1 MKKVTLLAASVAI
14 ALTGCGGGSDSNSNT
29 GGNTGNPD
37 IPAPG
42 GAVVITGFDGYFKNA
57 VLFVDTNNNGVWDK
71 SENAL
76 GVTDG
81 DGQVE
86 LKEKPEGVLALQT
99 VVPNSAMQERLIAIN
114 PKEYA
119 GAYTVD
125 MDHPSQPMAH
135 ELVFRAPNSSDV
147 ISPITDLVAI
157 EMAKDSSKTE
167 EEAKQIVSEALG
179 ESSVDALYT
188 DFVKGEDA
196 DAKLHKTA
204 QILTESKAANTSYE
218 AKAID
223 FAKQADTIVDE
234 MVENGEDITDE
245 DIKPVI
251 KDENPEGDTLEPV
264 VITNSKLI
272 VDKGVFDQTE
282 AGIPSLKE
290 NDNFSGVTLDIAG
303 LFTDTDQTEAIVP
316 KLQHTLDGTGIEVKL
331 SVDGKQLI
339 LEPANPV
346 TQPGNYTITL
356 TAADINSDNAQVGT
370 SSAVF
375 KVEVT
380 ANNLAPEVNE
390 AEQVALQAEVDAWYL
405 QQGEVFEQSLSV
417 SNLFSDKDGSI
428 KGYEVS
434 DLKVSGLTA
443 KVESGSVVIAGTPK
457 EQYAAGQTFKVTA
470 TDDRGATNYVQFTL
484 PEVKEGV
491 TPPPASHPLE
501 DQTWYVLE
509 HGSDDGNDNDD
520 LDYSRV
526 WCDSYRF
533 ADGLVYWGGRSIE
546 NKDQCSEA
554 TILEEGASYRI
565 ENEQFIVTFPSEEK
579 PGQTEEYLYSIA
591 HDADYLSQGAKVVL
605 FSDLNQTEGERY
617 SWYSDKLDAE
627 ARLNIQSDAGSTG
640 RDFPMYVP
648 ASKDETYAEGQVS
661 LQMTNIDGQSKV
673 SIFIDTAD
681 DQTFSCEDLSEFY
694 SSFYVSADSIEGNYA
709 FANMQWGCW
718 DEESPQGASMGI
730 ELPNGFVDGEKY
742 SIIGAVKDSQ
752 TKYIEAIKFN
762 MVWTGEGNN
771 D

>member
-1 MKKVTLLAASVAI
+1 MKKISVLAASVAI
-14 ALTGCGGGSDSNSNT
+14 ALTGCGGSDSNSDA

-57 VLFVDTNNNGVWDK
+57 VLFVDSNNNGVWDTT
-71 SENAL
+71 ENAL

-81 DGQVE
+81 NGQVE
-86 LKEKPEGVLALQT
+86 LDKKPEGVLALQT
-99 VVPNSAMQERLIAIN
+99 VVPNTDMQKRMIAIN
-114 PKEYA
+114 PEKYA
-119 GAYTVD
+119 GGYTVD

-157 EMAKDSSKTE
+157 EMAKNKSKSE
-167 EEAKQIVSEALG
+167 EEAKQAVSEALG
-179 ESSVDALYT
+179 GDVEALYT
-188 DFVKGEDA
+188 DFVTGKHA
-196 DAKLHKTA
+196 DAVLHKTA

-218 AKAID
+218 DKAMD
-223 FAKQADTIVDE
+223 FAKEADTVVGNMSE
-234 MVENGEDITDE
+234 EDVKNK

-251 KDENPEGDTLEPV
+251 KDDNPSGDIFDPV

-272 VDKGVFDQTE
+272 VDKAIFDKAD
-282 AGIPSLKE
+282 AGIPSSIKE
-290 NDNFSGVTLDIAG
+290 NANFGGVTVSVEG
-303 LFTDTDQTEAIVP
+303 LFTDADLEDAIVP
-316 KLQHTLDGTGIEVKL
+316 KLQHTLEGTGIVAVL
-331 SVDGKQLI
+331 SLDGKMLT

-346 TQPGNYTITL
+346 MKPGHYTITL
-356 TAADINSDNAQVGT
+356 TATDVNSENTQVGT

-375 KVEVT
+375 EVEIT
-380 ANNLAPEVNE
+380 ANNLAPEVDD
-390 AEQVALQAEVDAWYL
+390 AEKVALQAEVDAWYL
-405 QQGEVFEQSLSV
+405 EQGEVFEQSLSV
-417 SNLFSDKDGSI
+417 SNLFSDKDGTIEDHS
-428 KGYEVS
+428 VT

-443 KVESGSVVIAGTPK
+443 KVENGIVVIAGTPK

-470 TDDRGATNYVQFTL
+470 TDDRGATSDVQFIL

-501 DQTWYVLE
+501 NQTWYVLE

-533 ADGLVYWGGRSIE
+533 EDGRVYWGGRTIE
-546 NKDQCSEA
+546 NKDVCSEA

-565 ENEQFIVTFPSEEK
+565 DNDQFIVTFPSEEK
-579 PGQTEEYLYSIA
+579 RGETEEYLYTIA
-591 HDADYLSQGAKVVL
+591 QDADYLSKGAKVVL
-605 FSDLNQTEGERY
+605 FSDLDQTEGERY
-617 SWYSDKLDAE
+617 SWLSSKSDAE
-627 ARLNIQSDAGSTG
+627 ARLKLQSEAGYED

-648 ASKDETYAEGQVS
+648 ASENETYAEGQVS
-661 LQMTNIDGQSKV
+661 LQMTNFGGQSRV
-673 SIFIDTAD
+673 SVFIDTAD
-681 DQTFSCEDLSEFY
+681 NETFSCDDLREFY
-694 SSFYVSADSIEGNYA
+694 QSFYVSADSIEGHYA
-709 FANMQWGCW
+709 FADMQWGCY
-718 DEESPQGASMGI
+718 DEESPQGAAMSIDMPS
-730 ELPNGFVDGEKY
+730 EFVDGEKY

-771 D
+771 E